1 MLLIHPEWRVSRFGY
16 TLWLERQ
23 LAYEAL
29 LSCTNAA
36 KNAQRLKIC
45 TSSNIINFLPV
56 LPFCTKFRAQVHYCL
71 YAGICGNVTLQVRAQ
86 EAAAFLYYVHNTAS
100 LPIEGGVDLF
110 FKGEGKTGKC
120 GLKSV
125 HAWAKL
131 TLPEVRLSSRLE
143 RRQSD
148 CNQRHQ
154 L

>member
-1 MLLIHPEWRVSRFGY
+1 M
-16 TLWLERQ
+16 
-23 LAYEAL
+23 
-29 LSCTNAA
+29 
-36 KNAQRLKIC
+36 
-45 TSSNIINFLPV
+45 
-56 LPFCTKFRAQVHYCL
+56 
-71 YAGICGNVTLQVRAQ
+71 TLQVRAQ